1 MHCRRQCLAQRIDK
15 ARLHS
20 TREIL
25 HNTKPSTWERSAHL
39 VKNIS
44 VTNQYLEHIRESH
57 DPALQLKTIEDELK
71 GTIGKALGKAGEK
84 ITRAIRSMEEE
95 KLLYNQWLKTHIHDD
110 DSTKNMSDGER
121 EEIEMIVT
129 RYNNFRK
136 QALQARW
143 ELIIHRQAIGFTVNN
158 QKTVFDTYPIHEPL
172 VVPFQVEE
180 DTNEQER
187 SKESKKQFTDQL
199 DWWQRIGRWR

>member
-1 MHCRRQCLAQRIDK
+1 LALRLDK

-25 HNTKPSTWERSAHL
+25 NNTKPSTWERSAHL

-136 QALQARW
+136 QAITARW

-172 VVPFQVEE
+172 VVPFHDDGQVQSLE
-180 DTNEQER
+180 DMNEER

>member
-1 MHCRRQCLAQRIDK
+1 
-15 ARLHS
+15 
-20 TREIL
+20 
-25 HNTKPSTWERSAHL
+25 
-39 VKNIS
+39 
-44 VTNQYLEHIRESH
+44 
-57 DPALQLKTIEDELK
+57 LQLKTIEDELK

-95 KLLYNQWLKTHIHDD
+95 KLLYNQWLKTHLHHE
-110 DSTKNMSDGER
+110 STKTMSDGER

-136 QALQARW
+136 QAITARW

-158 QKTVFDTYPIHEPL
+158 QTTVFDTYPIHEPL

-180 DTNEQER
+180 DTNEEER